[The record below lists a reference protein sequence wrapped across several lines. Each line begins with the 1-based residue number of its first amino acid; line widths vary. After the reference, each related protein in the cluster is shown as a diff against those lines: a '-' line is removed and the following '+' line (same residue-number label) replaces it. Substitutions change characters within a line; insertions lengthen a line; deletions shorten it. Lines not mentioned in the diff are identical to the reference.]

1 MRTNNV
7 ELRVV
12 VKNKAITEYAH
23 NGQTFIEGREGSN
36 FNITVTNHNPFRV
49 EAVVA
54 VDGLSVLDGKDA
66 GPQSDG
72 YLLGP
77 NETIAIPGWKL
88 NEAQVA
94 AFEFSGKGGSY
105 SALSTGSARNTGV
118 IGLLVYRER
127 YVAPN
132 YVPRTFVSSP
142 LGQFSTGTITATPPG
157 WMMNNITETDLNT
170 LIGGGAPLNYHNTV
184 PTDARMMGAL
194 NVGAVQSAMAVNHT
208 VASVGASVMR
218 GAKGPQGP
226 QGPKGD
232 VGAQGSQGSPGVST
246 MEMDQSFN
254 ISRGYEGIQP
264 QALAASVQNL
274 GTAFGE
280 AQTFATTTVS
290 FARGDMQAMLVLY
303 YDNARGLKAR
313 GIVLTRTKK
322 DAVLATPNAFPGM
335 SGCTPPKGWNG

>member
-12 VKNKAITEYAH
+12 VKNKAITEYPH
-23 NGQTFIEGREGSN
+23 NGQTFIEGREGSA

-77 NETIAIPGWKL
+77 NETISIPGWKL
-88 NEAQVA
+88 NESQVA

-105 SALSTGSARNTGV
+105 TALSTGSARNTGV

-127 YVAPN
+127 YIAPT
-132 YVPRTFVSSP
+132 YTPRTYVGNP
-142 LGQFSTGTITATPPG
+142 HGQFTTGMTTGTPPAWTLG
-157 WMMNNITETDLNT
+157 LAQGSNIDMNT
-170 LIGGGAPLNYHNTV
+170 LIGGGSANLYNTFG
-184 PTDARMMGAL
+184 PELAGAAL
-194 NVGAVQSAMAVNHT
+194 NVGSVQSAMAVNVNHT
-208 VASVGASVMR
+208 VANIGASVMR

-232 VGAQGSQGSPGVST
+232 AGDRGSPGVSAS
-246 MEMDQSFN
+246 EADHSFN

-280 AQTFATTTVS
+280 AQTFATTTVA
-290 FARGDMQAMLVLY
+290 FNRGDMQAMLVLY